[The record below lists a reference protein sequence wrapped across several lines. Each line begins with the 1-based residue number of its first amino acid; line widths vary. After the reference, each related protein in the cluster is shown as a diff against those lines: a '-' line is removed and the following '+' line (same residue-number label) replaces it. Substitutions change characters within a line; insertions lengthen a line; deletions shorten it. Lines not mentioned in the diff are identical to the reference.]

1 MLRISGFMDDV
12 IFAHKLRLLD
22 IATRLRQAAA
32 RLTKSLGLGS
42 QEYPLQTAD
51 ARDYLQPGP
60 TRLQVTRQVPPQGRS
75 RRSMTASF
83 TDV

>member
-1 MLRISGFMDDV
+1 MCV
-12 IFAHKLRLLD
+12 CAE
-22 IATRLRQAAA
+22 AA

-51 ARDYLQPGP
+51 ARDYFLQPGP
-60 TRLQVTRQVPPQGRS
+60 TRLQVTRQVATQARS
-75 RRSMTASF
+75 RRSMIASF